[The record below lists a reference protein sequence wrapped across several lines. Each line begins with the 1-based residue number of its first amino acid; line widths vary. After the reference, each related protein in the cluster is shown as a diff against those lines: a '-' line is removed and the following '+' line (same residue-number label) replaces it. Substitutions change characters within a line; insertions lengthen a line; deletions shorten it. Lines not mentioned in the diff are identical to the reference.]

1 MESCFSY
8 IELEDAAVFFLAEAL
23 VSGLPAPT
31 WNVALGTGI
40 GAEKLENL
48 AAVEAFYLL
57 GEP

>member
-1 MESCFSY
+1 MELCFSY

-23 VSGLPAPT
+23 VSCLLAPA
-31 WNVALGTGI
+31 WNVALGAWI

-48 AAVEAFYLL
+48 AAIEALHLL